1 MKANASGDLPPLVE
15 GFFIDRLMRQRHA
28 SPHTVASYRDTFRL
42 LLGFAQKQTGKQPSA
57 MNVGEIDTVLIG
69 AFLDHLEKT
78 RGNCARSRNARL
90 AAIRSFFQYA
100 ALHEPTHSAS
110 IQRVLAIP
118 SKRWT
123 RAPIAFL
130 TRPEVDALLAAPD
143 QRAWI
148 GRRDHTL
155 LLVAV
160 QTGLRASELTGLVC
174 QDVVFGA
181 GAHVRCL
188 GKGRKERCT
197 PLTRPVASAL
207 RRWLGERAGS
217 PADAVFPS
225 SRGGALSRDA
235 VEYLVAKHVAAARR
249 TCASLGRKQVSAHVL
264 RHTTAMQLLQAGVDR
279 SVIALWLGHE
289 SVETT
294 QEYLEADLAMKEAT
308 VAKTAPLK
316 ARVGRFKPGDQLLAF
331 LVGL

>member
-1 MKANASGDLPPLVE
+1 MKASASEDLAPLLE
-15 GFFIDRLMRQRHA
+15 GFFIDRLIRQRRA
-28 SPHTVASYRDTFRL
+28 SPNTVASYRDTFRL
-42 LLGFAQKQTGKQPSA
+42 LLGFAQKELGKQPSA
-57 MNVGEIDTVLIG
+57 MNVGEIDTALIG

-100 ALHEPTHSAS
+100 ALHEPAYSAS

-123 RAPIAFL
+123 RTPIAFL

-143 QRAWI
+143 QQTWI

-160 QTGLRASELTGLVC
+160 QTGLRASELTGLRY
-174 QDVVFGA
+174 QDVVFGS
-181 GAHVRCL
+181 GAHLRCL

-197 PLTRPVASAL
+197 PLTRPVAAVL
-207 RRWLGERAGS
+207 RHWLRECAGS
-217 PADAVFPS
+217 PVDAVFPS

-235 VEYLVAKHVAAARR
+235 VEYLVAKHVATARR
-249 TCASLGRKQVSAHVL
+249 TCPSLGRKQISAHVL
-264 RHTTAMQLLQAGVDR
+264 RHTTAMQLLHAGVDR

-308 VAKTAPLK
+308 LAKTAPLK
-316 ARVGRFKPGDQLLAF
+316 ANMGRFKPADRLLAF

>member
-1 MKANASGDLPPLVE
+1 MKASASGDLAALLE
-15 GFFIDRLMRQRHA
+15 GFFIDRLMRQRRA

-42 LLGFAQKQTGKQPSA
+42 LLAFAAKQLGKKPSA
-57 MNVGEIDTVLIG
+57 MNLDEIDTALIG

-90 AAIRSFFQYA
+90 AAIHSFFQYV
-100 ALHEPTHSAS
+100 ALHEPAHGAS

-123 RAPIAFL
+123 RAPITFL
-130 TRPEVDALLAAPD
+130 TRPEIDALLAAPD
-143 QRAWI
+143 QQTWI

-160 QTGLRASELTGLVC
+160 QTGFRVSELIGLRC
-174 QDVVFGA
+174 QDVVFGP
-181 GAHVRCL
+181 GAHLRCL

-197 PLTRPVASAL
+197 PLTRPVAAVL
-207 RRWLGERAGS
+207 RRWLRERAGS
-217 PADAVFPS
+217 PADTVFPS
-225 SRGGALSRDA
+225 TRGGALSRDA
-235 VEYLVAKHVAAARR
+235 VEYLLAKHVEAARR
-249 TCASLGRKQVSAHVL
+249 ACPSLRRKQISAHIL

-294 QEYLEADLAMKEAT
+294 QAYLEADLAMKEVT
-308 VAKTAPLK
+308 LAKTAPLK
-316 ARVGRFKPGDQLLAF
+316 AHMARFKPEDQLLAF